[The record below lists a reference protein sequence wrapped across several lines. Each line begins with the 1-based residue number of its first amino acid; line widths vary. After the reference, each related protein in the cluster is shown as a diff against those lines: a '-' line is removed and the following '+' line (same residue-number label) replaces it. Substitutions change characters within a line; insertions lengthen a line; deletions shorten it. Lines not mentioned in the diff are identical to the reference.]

1 MAPAA
6 ASALTTA
13 APYAVGFLGAAQY
26 QAQGKIGKY
35 NQSVQ

>member
-13 APYAVGFLGAAQY
+13 APYAVGFLGAASF
-26 QAQGKIGKY
+26 AQQLSAKQK
-35 NQSVQ
+35 